1 MFEGPQGLPVF
12 KANGEEFLT
21 IYKDICD
28 LRADEKVLDV
38 GSSRRHDPLHTIP
51 STADHVAH
59 QDWAMES

>member
-1 MFEGPQGLPVF
+1 MFEGQQGLPVF

-38 GSSRRHDPLHTIP
+38 GSSRRQSPVRLTTWLTKIGQWR
-51 STADHVAH
+51 V
-59 QDWAMES
+59 EFF